1 MKGGGVELSVLDK
14 QEMRH
19 LKKRPRR
26 QREKERERKLFET
39 VAAVEGEETE
49 EAAAQKKLSVD
60 INSCPLVGQCPVQ
73 TVVVTAGCSWAGAR
87 PVWGLNELT
96 TEPQRPAPK

>member
-26 QREKERERKLFET
+26 QREKERERERERERKR
-39 VAAVEGEETE
+39 V
-49 EAAAQKKLSVD
+49 
-60 INSCPLVGQCPVQ
+60 I
-73 TVVVTAGCSWAGAR
+73 
-87 PVWGLNELT
+87 
-96 TEPQRPAPK
+96 